1 MATKFA
7 IRLHNR
13 YTTLKAKAKGLRV
26 GSYSSNSSSRNGG
39 QKQCLWC
46 RILRRK
52 IPEPLVRNADIHN
65 WMSSDETLV
74 DHQPE
79 LQVIQDLSGTFNP
92 GERYPFREG
101 AVSRLSARSN
111 APSSVYSSDET
122 CDGSEHS
129 ISSDGDDD
137 DDDDD
142 DDNDDDWSTVYSF
155 DEGEEETFCD
165 AEDGVPRPTRD
176 MVSLPSTYSPF
187 ASDLPSLPS
196 AYCNL
201 WAF

>member
-52 IPEPLVRNADIHN
+52 IPEPLVRNADIHD
-65 WMSSDETLV
+65 WMSSNETLV

-79 LQVIQDLSGTFNP
+79 VQVAQDLSGTFNP
-92 GERYPFREG
+92 GERSPFREG
-101 AVSRLSARSN
+101 AVVRLSARSN

-122 CDGSEHS
+122 CDGSEYS
-129 ISSDGDDD
+129 IGSVGDDD
-137 DDDDD
+137 
-142 DDNDDDWSTVYSF
+142 DDDWSTVYSF
-155 DEGEEETFCD
+155 DEEEEETFYD

-176 MVSLPSTYSPF
+176 MVPLPSTYSPF

>member
-1 MATKFA
+1 MAIRFA

-13 YTTLKAKAKGLRV
+13 YTALKAKAKGLRV
-26 GSYSSNSSSRNGG
+26 GRDSSSRRNGG

-52 IPEPLVRNADIHN
+52 SPQTLMKNADIHD

-79 LQVIQDLSGTFNP
+79 MQVIRDLSGNFNP
-92 GERYPFREG
+92 EERFPFREG

-111 APSSVYSSDET
+111 APSSIYSSDET
-122 CDGSEHS
+122 CVGSDHNNNS
-129 ISSDGDDD
+129 
-137 DDDDD
+137 DD
-142 DDNDDDWSTVYSF
+142 DDNDWSSEVCSI
-155 DEGEEETFCD
+155 DEEEEETFYD
-165 AEDGVPRPTRD
+165 AEDGLLRPTRD
-176 MVSLPSTYSPF
+176 MDPLPSTYSPF

-196 AYCNL
+196 VYCSL
-201 WAF
+201 CAF

>member
-26 GSYSSNSSSRNGG
+26 GSNSSNSSSRNGG

-52 IPEPLVRNADIHN
+52 IPEPLMRNADIHD
-65 WMSSDETLV
+65 WMSSDETLI

-79 LQVIQDLSGTFNP
+79 LQVIQDLSGNFNP
-92 GERYPFREG
+92 GERFPFREG

-122 CDGSEHS
+122 WDDSEYS
-129 ISSDGDDD
+129 NSSSDGDDD
-137 DDDDD
+137 D
-142 DDNDDDWSTVYSF
+142 DDDWSTVYSF
-155 DEGEEETFCD
+155 DEGEEENFYD
-165 AEDGVPRPTRD
+165 AED
-176 MVSLPSTYSPF
+176 
-187 ASDLPSLPS
+187 DLPSLPS

>member
-26 GSYSSNSSSRNGG
+26 GINSSNSSSRNGG

-52 IPEPLVRNADIHN
+52 IPEPLVRNADIHD

-74 DHQPE
+74 DHRPE
-79 LQVIQDLSGTFNP
+79 LQVIEDLSGNFHP
-92 GERYPFREG
+92 GERFPFREG

-122 CDGSEHS
+122 CDDSEHNNS
-129 ISSDGDDD
+129 SSDGDDD

-142 DDNDDDWSTVYSF
+142 DWSTVHSF
-155 DEGEEETFCD
+155 DEEEKETFYD
-165 AEDGVPRPTRD
+165 AEDGVPRPARD
-176 MVSLPSTYSPF
+176 MIPLPSTYSPF
-187 ASDLPSLPS
+187 APDLPSLPS

>member
-52 IPEPLVRNADIHN
+52 IPEPLVRNADIHD
-65 WMSSDETLV
+65 WMSSNETLV

-79 LQVIQDLSGTFNP
+79 VQVAQDLSGTFNP
-92 GERYPFREG
+92 GERFPFREG
-101 AVSRLSARSN
+101 AVVRLSTRSN

-122 CDGSEHS
+122 CDGSV
-129 ISSDGDDD
+129 GDDD
-137 DDDDD
+137 D
-142 DDNDDDWSTVYSF
+142 DDDWSTVYSF
-155 DEGEEETFCD
+155 DEEEEETFYD

-176 MVSLPSTYSPF
+176 MVPLPSTYSPF

-196 AYCNL
+196 AYCSL